1 MSTDFP
7 QRKTELQ
14 NLYKEVSMDTIEF
27 IWKAY
32 ESLGQDPRKESSHRK
47 AEKKKSLENIKEG
60 DILSGVVRNVVAFGA
75 FVDI

>member
-14 NLYKEVSMDTIEF
+14 NLYKEVSTDTIEF

-32 ESLGQDPRKESSHRK
+32 GSLGQDPRKESSHRK